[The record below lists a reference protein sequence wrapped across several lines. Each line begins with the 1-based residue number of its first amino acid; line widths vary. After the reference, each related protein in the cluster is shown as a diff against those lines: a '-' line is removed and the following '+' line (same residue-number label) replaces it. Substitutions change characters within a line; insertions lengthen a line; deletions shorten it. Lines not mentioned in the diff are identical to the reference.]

1 MSHGREEVRT
11 MSRRIAFLVVAGLA
25 LMVGAGAYASDQFSE
40 DLVFSGEQMAE
51 LPVGAVVES
60 SEPSFIEDQGY
71 LAAIE
76 AAAAAEWAMYE
87 SSAPDVSIAQS
98 ELSDMEPSALAGES
112 LDFQPTP
119 SSDQTL
125 DLRAFL
131 EKREA
136 EVQAA

>member
-1 MSHGREEVRT
+1 MSLR
-11 MSRRIAFLVVAGLA
+11 MAFLVAGLVLTVA
-25 LMVGAGAYASDQFSE
+25 AGAYATDQFSE
-40 DLVFSGEQMAE
+40 DVVFNSERMAE

-60 SEPSFIEDQGY
+60 SEPSFTEDQGY

-87 SSAPDVSIAQS
+87 SSAPDVRIAQS
-98 ELSDMEPSALAGES
+98 ELSDMEPSALAAES
-112 LDFQPTP
+112 LDSKPTP

-136 EVQAA
+136 EVQTA